1 MKVMNEETWKKILS
15 EIKSTSIS
23 VASLLSS
30 AKLLEF
36 SNDNLKLGVYYKFHK
51 DKLEESRNKKIMEEA
66 MQKVFSKQ
74 VRYECVLAEA
84 PKNTELTENVNQNIM
99 TAAEE
104 IFS

>member
-1 MKVMNEETWKKILS
+1 MDETTWKKILT

-36 SNDNLKLGVYYKFHK
+36 DKDCLKLGVYYKFHK
-51 DKLEESRNKKIMEEA
+51 DKLEEERNKKIMIDA
-66 MQKVFSKQ
+66 MQKIFEKEIK
-74 VRYECVLAEA
+74 YECVLAEV
-84 PKNTELTENVNQNIM
+84 PKNTELTDSQNQNIM

-104 IFS
+104 IFA